1 MYLFLIRHGQSE
13 GNVARRLQG
22 WQDAPLT
29 PLGEQQAIRAA
40 TALATFLQ
48 AAGVSV
54 ATVYSS
60 PLQRALRTA
69 DVISQAIGA
78 PLEIDPGL
86 REMHFGR
93 IEGLTDAEWKDCFPE
108 LLPDWHRH
116 DNLDFGWPEG
126 ETRRA
131 FYTRIE
137 QAIDGIVARQAPGAN
152 PVIVAHG
159 GVISSYLSHL
169 TTGEWHHWRRFS
181 VGNCSI
187 THVTLEPD
195 RPTPPAMSCLLRFNE
210 TSHLDDP
217 DVEAVTGEED
227 AGSAA

>member
-1 MYLFLIRHGQSE
+1 MYLFFIRHGQSE
-13 GNVARRLQG
+13 GNVAGRLQG

-29 PLGEQQAIRAA
+29 PLGERQAVRAA

-48 AAGVSV
+48 AAEVSV

-93 IEGLTDAEWKDCFPE
+93 VEGLTDVEWKDCFPE
-108 LLPDWHRH
+108 LLAGWHQL
-116 DNLDFGWPEG
+116 DDLDFGWPEG

-131 FYTRIE
+131 FYNRIE
-137 QAIDGIVARQAPGAN
+137 TAIGGIVARQPPGAN
-152 PVIVAHG
+152 AVIVAHG

-187 THVTLEPD
+187 THVTLEPE
-195 RPTPPAMSCLLRFNE
+195 RHTPPAMSCLLRFNE
-210 TSHLDDP
+210 TGHLDDP
-217 DVEAVTGEED
+217 DVEAVTGAED
-227 AGSAA
+227 DGSAA